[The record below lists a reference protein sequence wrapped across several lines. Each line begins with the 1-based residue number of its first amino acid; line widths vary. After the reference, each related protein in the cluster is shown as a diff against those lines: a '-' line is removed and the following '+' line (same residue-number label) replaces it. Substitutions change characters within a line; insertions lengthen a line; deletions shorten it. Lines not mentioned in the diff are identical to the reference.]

1 MSKIHL
7 HVDLETYSSIDI
19 SSSGSYKY
27 VESVDF
33 EIMLVAYAF
42 DNEPIKIIDLASG
55 EKLPQEFT
63 NALLNPEIEK
73 HAHNANFE
81 RICFRKYGYD
91 VPASQ
96 WRCSATHARYCGLP
110 GSLEDVSTVLQLGE
124 YGKLSTGKALIKYFC
139 CPVKPTNVNGQ
150 RYRNLPH
157 HDLEKWEEF
166 KNYCIH
172 DVIAERKITDILEPY
187 PVPQQE
193 WDNYVLDQKINDR
206 GIKIDIEI
214 ATNAIRFDAINSTE
228 LLAECKR
235 LTQLENPNSPI
246 QLRRWIG
253 DAIGKDIPSLA
264 KDLIDPLIDEVGD
277 GAVSDVLNI
286 RKKLSKTSIKKYFSM
301 LNCVCYDGRAHGLFQ
316 FYGANRTG
324 RWAGRLIQLQNLVRN
339 KMEALKE
346 ARDIVKDN
354 DYELLK
360 MMYDD
365 ISDVLS
371 QLIRTA
377 LVPEKGKI
385 FGVSDFSAIEAKVIA
400 WLASEDWRLDVFR
413 THGKIYEASAAM
425 MFNVPLESVTKGSD
439 YRGKGKIAELAL
451 GFGGGV
457 GALTQMEASTFQK
470 GDTKLSDEE
479 KDIIVKKWRKASPNI
494 VLMWADYEKCAKK
507 AIFHKAKVVSKYK
520 GVIFDCDDKVMTIEL
535 PSGRK
540 LFYQNPSLVPGKF
553 EGTRAIRYWGMD
565 QTKKIWCRQ
574 DTYGG
579 KITENIVQAIA
590 RDLLVHSMQELDK
603 RGFDIVIHVHD
614 EIGCEIDINT
624 VDLELGVM
632 ADVMGAEVPWAKK
645 LPLGAE
651 GFITEFYKK
660 E

>member
-1 MSKIHL
+1 MSKL
-7 HVDLETYSSIDI
+7 HIDIETYSSIDI
-19 SSSGSYKY
+19 ASSGAYKY

-33 EIMLVAYAF
+33 EILMVAYAF
-42 DNEPIKIIDLASG
+42 DDDDIVIVDLASG
-55 EKLPQEFT
+55 ENLPLDFIEGLQD
-63 NALLNPEIEK
+63 PEVEK

-81 RICFRKYGYD
+81 RICFREYGYN
-91 VPASQ
+91 VPAEQ

-110 GSLEDVSTVLQLGE
+110 GSLEDVSSVLQLGE

-139 CPVKPTNVNGQ
+139 CPTKPTNVNGH
-150 RYRNLPH
+150 RYRNFPH

-166 KNYCIH
+166 KKYCIH
-172 DVIAERKITDILEPY
+172 DVIAERKITDILKPY

-206 GIKIDIEI
+206 GIKIDINI
-214 ATNAIRFDAINSTE
+214 ATNAIRFDDINSAE
-228 LLAECKR
+228 LMAECKR
-235 LTQLENPNSPI
+235 LTGLENPNSPI
-246 QLRRWIG
+246 QLRKWIG

-286 RKKLSKTSIKKYFSM
+286 RKKLSKTSIKKYTSM

-346 ARDIVKDN
+346 VRNIVKDN

-360 MMYDD
+360 MVYED

-400 WLASEDWRLDVFR
+400 WLASETWRLDVFR
-413 THGKIYEASAAM
+413 THGKIYEASASM
-425 MFNVPLESVTKGSD
+425 MFNVPLESITKGSE

-470 GDTKLSDEE
+470 GDVKLSEEE
-479 KDIIVKKWRKASPNI
+479 KDLIVKKWRKASPNI
-494 VLMWADYEKCAKK
+494 VSMWADYEKCAKM
-507 AIFHKAKVVSKYK
+507 AIYHKKKVVSKYK
-520 GVIFDCDDKVMTIEL
+520 GIIFDCDDKVMTIEL

-540 LFYQNPSLVPGKF
+540 LYYQNPSLIPGKF
-553 EGTRAIRYWGMD
+553 EGTRAIQYWGMD

-614 EIGCEIDINT
+614 EIGCEIDLNT
-624 VDLELGVM
+624 VELELGVM
-632 ADVMGAEVPWAKK
+632 ADIMGAEVPWAKK

-660 E
+660 D

>member
-19 SSSGSYKY
+19 SSSGAYKY

-42 DNEPIKIIDLASG
+42 DDEPIKIVDLASG
-55 EKLPQEFT
+55 EKLPQDFID
-63 NALLNPEIEK
+63 ALVNPEVEK

-81 RICFRKYGYD
+81 RICFKKYGYD

-110 GSLEDVSTVLQLGE
+110 GSLEDVSAALQLGE
-124 YGKLSTGKALIKYFC
+124 YGKLSAGKALIKYFC
-139 CPVKPTNVNGQ
+139 CPAKPTNVNGQ
-150 RYRNLPH
+150 RYRNFPH

-172 DVIAERKITDILEPY
+172 DVIAERKIGEILAPY
-187 PVPQQE
+187 PVPPHVWKE
-193 WDNYVLDQKINDR
+193 YVLDQKINDR

-214 ATNAIRFDAINSTE
+214 ATNAIRFDDINSTE
-228 LLAECKR
+228 LMAECKR

-253 DAIGKDIPSLA
+253 EAIGKDIPSLA

-360 MMYDD
+360 MMYED

-377 LVPEKGKI
+377 LIPEKGKI
-385 FGVSDFSAIEAKVIA
+385 LGVSDFSAIEAKVIA
-400 WLASEDWRLDVFR
+400 WLASETWRLDVFR

-425 MFNVPLESVTKGSD
+425 MWNIPLESVTKGSE
-439 YRGKGKIAELAL
+439 YRAKGKIAELAL

-457 GALTQMEASTFQK
+457 GALSQMEASTFQK
-470 GDTKLSDEE
+470 GDTKLTDEE

-494 VLMWADYEKCAKK
+494 VLMWADYEKCAKM
-507 AIFHKAKVVSKYK
+507 AVFHRKQVVSKYK
-520 GVIFDCDDKVMTIEL
+520 GIIFDCDDKVMTIEL

-540 LFYQNPSLVPGKF
+540 LYYQNPSLVEGKF

-614 EIGCEIDINT
+614 EIGCEIDLST
-624 VDLELGVM
+624 VELELGVM

-651 GFITEFYKK
+651 GFVTEFYKK